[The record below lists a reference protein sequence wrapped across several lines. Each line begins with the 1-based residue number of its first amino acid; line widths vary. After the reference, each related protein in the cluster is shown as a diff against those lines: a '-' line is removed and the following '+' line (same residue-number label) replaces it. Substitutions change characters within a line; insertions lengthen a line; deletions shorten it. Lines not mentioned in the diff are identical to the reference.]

1 MEASVQETVTEVI
14 NHVSTWG
21 LQVIGA
27 IAVLVIGRWIS
38 SALRRSTVKAL
49 EKSKT
54 DESLIP
60 FISGLTYYLSL
71 AVVIIAVL
79 NLFGIETTSLV
90 AVLGAAGLAIGF
102 ALQGT
107 LSNFAA
113 GVMLLVFRPF
123 KNGDV
128 VEAAGVKG
136 SVAEIGIFST
146 TLNTPDNVRI
156 TVPNSGVYGQTIS
169 NYTAY
174 DTRRNDLVLGISYAD
189 DIETAFG
196 VIRQVLDADD
206 RVLADPVPDIWVGN
220 LGDSSVDILI
230 RPWCKTEDYWAL
242 RFDLTRELKEQIE
255 AAGCSIPF
263 PQRDVHIEGGRTPA

>member
-1 MEASVQETVTEVI
+1 MGFFAETAAGEAWGKPAPEIAITYERLNGYKILGIAGIMIAIGLIAKGRDFAKLAASV
-14 NHVSTWG
+14 G
-21 LQVIGA
+21 
-27 IAVLVIGRWIS
+27 
-38 SALRRSTVKAL
+38 
-49 EKSKT
+49 
-54 DESLIP
+54 
-60 FISGLTYYLSL
+60 
-71 AVVIIAVL
+71 
-79 NLFGIETTSLV
+79 
-90 AVLGAAGLAIGF
+90 
-102 ALQGT
+102 
-107 LSNFAA
+107 

-242 RFDLTRELKEQIE
+242 RFELTRKLKEQIE

-263 PQRDVHIEGGRTPA
+263 PQRDVHIDGGPTPA